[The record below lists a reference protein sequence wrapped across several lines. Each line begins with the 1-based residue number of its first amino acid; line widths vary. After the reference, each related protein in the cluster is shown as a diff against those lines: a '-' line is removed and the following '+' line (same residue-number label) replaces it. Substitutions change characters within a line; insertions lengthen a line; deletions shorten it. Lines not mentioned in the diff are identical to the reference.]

1 MRASWVAPPHSFTIC
16 CWTLSESEPQRVL
29 RSAGFCSVATA
40 ARRHAGGTAT
50 TSLETARRERTRVA
64 AVKRILFVEA
74 ECLFYAVGI
83 RTSPVEGKR
92 MWELES
98 EVNGQR

>member
-1 MRASWVAPPHSFTIC
+1 
-16 CWTLSESEPQRVL
+16 
-29 RSAGFCSVATA
+29 
-40 ARRHAGGTAT
+40 
-50 TSLETARRERTRVA
+50 VA